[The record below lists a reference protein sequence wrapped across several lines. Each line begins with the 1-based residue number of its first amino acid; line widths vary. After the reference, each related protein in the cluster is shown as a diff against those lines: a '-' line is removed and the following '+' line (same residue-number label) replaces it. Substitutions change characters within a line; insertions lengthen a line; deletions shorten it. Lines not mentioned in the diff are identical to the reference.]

1 MTPFRARIREI
12 AEEAEQAIR
21 AIASIKTDQGE
32 QAVIE
37 SAILRAIEELL
48 AREPS
53 EGMISAGMEAPAY
66 GHPETATPTYRDV
79 YKCMSAQF
87 LKECRDE

>member
-1 MTPFRARIREI
+1 MTSFRARIREI
-12 AEEAEQAIR
+12 AEDVAKAFIPNDAVGNALLKAAVDE
-21 AIASIKTDQGE
+21 SIK
-32 QAVIE
+32 
-37 SAILRAIEELL
+37 LAIEELL